1 MTITHSSTRLI
12 AVAAGTVV
20 ALGLLFGVMAGPAR
34 AAALTSAQVS
44 AIVSLLQSFG
54 ADATTVA
61 NVTASLNGQAT
72 TGSTPSTSTGSC
84 SAMWNTNLSVG
95 SKGADVMA
103 LQVFLNKDSSTMV
116 AASGAGSPGM
126 ESSTFGPAT
135 KAAVMKFQSKQGISP
150 ASGYVGSLTR
160 AKLNAMCGGTTTT
173 TTTGGTTTTT
183 TTTTTTGTGLSIMAA
198 AQPANGIAPLN
209 AARIPFTKFTV
220 TASGDGD
227 VTLNSVTV
235 ERQGIAQD
243 AAFSGIMLLDE
254 MGNQVGITKTLNSN
268 HQTVVGTA
276 VIVPKGTSKTF
287 TVAANRGSSTGY
299 SGQVA
304 MFAVVAVNSS
314 AAVNGSLPIVGAA
327 YTINE
332 ATSFIG
338 SVTAARGTND
348 PGAANTNNVGLK
360 NFIFSSIRLTA
371 GSQEKV
377 YLKSIR
383 WHQIGSASQSYLAN
397 VVTLVD
403 GQSYPTTVSAD
414 NYYTTTFPG
423 QGLLMDKGF
432 SKDVAIQGDIAN
444 GSATTVEFDIQKS
457 SDINTVGA
465 LYGYGLL
472 PAVGSNTCATSD
484 TSRSKV
490 CTTDDPYYEA
500 SIVTINAGTMT
511 VSTGSASA
519 ANVAINQQGQVLG
532 SWSVQVQGEPI
543 TIGKMIFN
551 LFSSSHTNVY
561 TDLTNVSL
569 VDQNGAVLAGPVDA
583 TAGTVTTV
591 NSLLTYTDTVT
602 FPVGTTNIYLK
613 GKLGTDF
620 VTNDTV
626 VASTT
631 PGSQWTTVTGQTTGR
646 TITPT
651 PSTALT
657 GATMT
662 VKAANLNVSV
672 SSVPIAQTVIA
683 GQNQFTFA
691 NYILDATASGEDI
704 RVTTVPLM
712 YDWVGNANDLTN
724 CYLFNGSTN
733 VTSTHVF
740 VPSSATAPATAAD
753 TTFTMDS
760 GGVTVPKGS
769 SLTLALKCDVRSGVT
784 GNYGWGINASSDT
797 AYTGATGVTSGSTA
811 TGASSFTA
819 TTTSNTM
826 TASAGGA
833 LSVVLDTNSPG
844 YKIVSAGSTG
854 VELARLKFSATNE
867 AVDLRQ
873 VAFQLSS
880 VASNT
885 PTDLVGRQVT
895 LWDADSGLQIGTAVF
910 PSGDNATSSAIAS
923 GAFRIPLNGSKVM
936 IVKGD
941 IAAITSS
948 GPLTASGDLV
958 AVDYDGNNITTTQG
972 TYGVGVASNTNV
984 QPTQADTGSSGVRIM
999 KAYPIVAW
1007 LDIPTSFKTLTA
1019 GSNRVLYRF
1028 SVKAVDGDVALAKL
1042 NFTIGSSTVSATSST
1057 YGLYAYTDAGF
1068 TQTDTTFSATGLLN
1082 ASNRINGLGAGSTG
1096 QAVSQVNT
1104 LSIYPDKASAT
1115 TTYVVPRGA
1124 TRYFELQA
1132 TVATVETGTG
1142 SEYITVA
1149 LRGDSAFPVN
1159 SATLLSNPGGQAGSG
1174 TPAVDGD
1181 TNNHFIWSP
1190 VSTTTQNT
1198 VNDLDFT
1205 NGYQVQGLPSTAT
1218 SNTITSIN

>member
-1 MTITHSSTRLI
+1 MTITHSSTRFV

-72 TGSTPSTSTGSC
+72 PGTPATGGSC
-84 SAMWNTNLSVG
+84 STQWNTNLTVG
-95 SKGADVMA
+95 STGADVMA
-103 LQVFLNKDSSTMV
+103 LQKFLNMDSSTMV
-116 AASGAGSPGM
+116 ASSGAGSPGM
-126 ESSTFGPAT
+126 ETSTFGPAT
-135 KAAVMKFQSKQGISP
+135 KAAVMKFQTKYGISP
-150 ASGYVGSLTR
+150 VAGYVGALTR
-160 AKLNAMCGGTTTT
+160 AKLNSLCGSTPAPTPTPNPNPT
-173 TTTGGTTTTT
+173 PSP
-183 TTTTTTGTGLSIMAA
+183 TTGTGLSIMAA

-220 TASGDGD
+220 TASNDGD

-243 AAFSGIMLLDE
+243 AAFSGVMLLDE

-268 HQTVVGTA
+268 HQTVVGSA
-276 VIVPKGTSKTF
+276 LVIPRGTSKTF
-287 TVAANRGSSTGY
+287 TVAANRGSATGY
-299 SGQVA
+299 SGQIA

-314 AAVNGSLPIVGAA
+314 AAVNGSLPIAGAS

-360 NFIFSSIRLTA
+360 NFIFSSIRITA
-371 GSQEKV
+371 GSAEKV
-377 YLKSIR
+377 LVKSIR

-397 VVTLVD
+397 VVSLVD

-432 SKDVAIQGDIAN
+432 SKDLAIQGDIVN

-457 SDINTVGA
+457 SDINTVGQ
-465 LYGYGLL
+465 LYGYGIL

-511 VSTGSASA
+511 VSTGSVSAS
-519 ANVAINQQGQVLG
+519 NVAINQQSQVLG
-532 SWSVQVQGEPI
+532 GWAVQLQGEPI
-543 TIGKMIFN
+543 SVGKLIFHVN
-551 LFSSSHTNVY
+551 VNAGSSATYADV
-561 TDLTNVSL
+561 TNVSL

-583 TAGTVTTV
+583 TANAGKEF
-591 NSLLTYTDTVT
+591 LLTYTDTVT
-602 FPVGTTNIYLK
+602 FPTGTTNITLK
-613 GKLGTDF
+613 GKLGTNF
-620 VTNDTV
+620 ATNDTV
-626 VASTT
+626 TASTT
-631 PGSQWTTVTGQTTGR
+631 PGSMWTTVTGQTTGR

-657 GATMT
+657 SAIMT
-662 VKAANLNVSV
+662 VKAAALSVSV

-683 GQNQFTFA
+683 GQNQFTLA

-704 RVTTVPLM
+704 RVTTLPLM

-724 CYLFNGSTN
+724 CYLYNGSTN
-733 VTSTHVF
+733 ITSTHVF
-740 VPSSATAPATAAD
+740 VPSSATSPATAAD

-760 GGVTVPKGS
+760 GGLTVPKGS
-769 SLTLALKCDVRSGVT
+769 SLTIALKCDVRSGVS
-784 GNYGWGINASSDT
+784 GNYGWGLNASSDS

-811 TGASSFTA
+811 TGATSFTA

-826 TASAGGA
+826 TAASGGA
-833 LSVVLDTNSPG
+833 LSALLDNNSPG
-844 YKIVSAGSTG
+844 YKIVSAGTTG

-873 VAFQLSS
+873 VALQLTS

-895 LWDADSGLQIGTAVF
+895 LWDADTGLQVGTAVF
-910 PSGDNATSSAIAS
+910 PSGDNATSSQIAA

-936 IVKGD
+936 IIKGD
-941 IAAITSS
+941 IAAITAS
-948 GPLTASGDLV
+948 GPLTASGDLL
-958 AVDYDGNNITTTQG
+958 AVDYDGSNVATTQG

-984 QPTQADTGSSGVRIM
+984 QPSQADTASAGVRIAKGYPVFATAALPSNTLVTGAD
-999 KAYPIVAW
+999 KA
-1007 LDIPTSFKTLTA
+1007 
-1019 GSNRVLYRF
+1019 LYRF
-1028 SVKAVDGDVALAKL
+1028 SVKATDNDVALFKL
-1042 NFTIGSSTVSATSST
+1042 TFSVGSSTVSATSSV
-1057 YGLYAYTDAGF
+1057 YGLYAFTDSGF
-1068 TQTDTTFSATGLLN
+1068 SSADTTFSSTGLLN
-1082 ASNRINGLGAGSTG
+1082 ANNYINGLG
-1096 QAVSQVNT
+1096 VNADT
-1104 LSIYPDKASAT
+1104 SADGLRPSDVEIYMDKASAT
-1115 TTYVVPRGA
+1115 TTYVVPKNA
-1124 TRYFELQA
+1124 TRYFELRA
-1132 TVATVETGTG
+1132 TLSSVETGTG
-1142 SEYITVA
+1142 SESINVM
-1149 LRGDSAFPVN
+1149 LLGDAAFPVN
-1159 SATLLSNPGGQAGSG
+1159 SSSLLSAANGA

-1181 TNNHFIWSP
+1181 TNDDLIWSP
-1190 VSTTTQNT
+1190 ISTTTQNT
-1198 VNDLDFT
+1198 ITDLDFT
-1205 NGYQVQGLPSTAT
+1205 NGYQVQGLPGVNMTAQTLTST
-1218 SNTITSIN
+1218 N